1 MNIQHDSVKRV
12 VLLLLADMFD
22 ADDYEAQAAI
32 EVLRNRLNGRES
44 VVVDDYGNVVV
55 GLQPV
60 GLTLIVER

>member
-22 ADDYEAQAAI
+22 ADDHEAQAAI

-55 GLQPV
+55 GLQPL
-60 GLTLIVER
+60 GLTLTVER

>member
-60 GLTLIVER
+60 GLTLTVER